1 MKLIELDE
9 KEIRLNSHLDEYS
22 FGKTNYDSILAQE
35 GLFWDGE
42 TFESWSFSDVQSFNV
57 EDRSERIVFYCGQNP
72 LSGQAKTLQ
81 EHLTAG
87 GDNALKAA
95 KAVCQLLTQ
104 AAKEEENIP
113 VIGAGGILVD
123 ISESLPKVLILPENL
138 FKYAANALSPEEYTQ
153 AHEGW
158 INQTITG
165 LPAICFLRA
174 TIAYYL
180 ISGRLPYASTNSVE
194 RNADILDRNF
204 LPLELCLQG
213 VNPKLAVSVN
223 RALKL
228 NSNVVNVPGKKQ
240 KGKASE
246 DLSPEADF
254 PLELLDQAFEEA
266 KTCKLKGDNFDKDFE
281 EKVVAYKKS
290 QASRIKASRNIRRNS
305 SLIITAAIVLVVLV
319 LITINTI
326 KTRNSELTTKGL
338 TSVQTIQGYFH
349 GINSKDTTLLMNF
362 AKGKKAQ
369 QQIDIIS
376 QIYVMHKQRLA
387 YNKDNGYAAPES
399 WLLLATNQDRWEK
412 TGLYG
417 ITNLKVDGLP
427 YELDVKIYQKDE
439 KPEAVT
445 QEGNITLQ
453 NGDFSVHGVDFYL
466 LHTEG
471 EDFGFVV
478 EKVHEDITLSYKKD
492 RWIITD
498 IQTESNTLPVSNKK
512 FKADYWNAVAENGG
526 DVIKALPQL
535 RQKYEWLPS
544 ESAMQ
549 AEYDA
554 QIYALTHPLEAMGF

>member
-35 GLFWDGE
+35 GIFWDGE
-42 TFESWSFSDVQSFNV
+42 NFEPWSFSDVQSFNV
-57 EDRSERIVFYCGQNP
+57 EDKNERFVFYCGKNTP
-72 LSGQAKTLQ
+72 GSGAKTLLSFIN
-81 EHLTAG
+81 EG
-87 GDNALKAA
+87 GKEGFEAA
-95 KAVCQLLTQ
+95 KTVCKMLTQ
-104 AAKEEENIP
+104 AAQEGEKLP
-113 VIGAGGILVD
+113 LVGAGGIIVN
-123 ISESLPKVLILPENL
+123 ISGGQKKVLILPEQL
-138 FKYAANALSPEEYTQ
+138 FKYAANALPPEQYMME
-153 AHEGW
+153 HEGW
-158 INQTITG
+158 VNETISG
-165 LPAICFLRA
+165 LPAVCFTRA
-174 TIAYYL
+174 VIAYRL
-180 ISGRLPYASTNSVE
+180 LAGRLPYSSTNSVE

-204 LPLELCLQG
+204 LPMELCLQG
-213 VNPKLAVSVN
+213 IEAELARSIN
-223 RALKL
+223 KALKL
-228 NSNVVNVPGKKQ
+228 NSNAVNVPGKKQ
-240 KGKASE
+240 KGKSSE
-246 DLSPEADF
+246 DLTPEADF
-254 PLELLDQAFEEA
+254 PLELLDQAFELSE
-266 KTCKLKGDNFDKDFE
+266 KSDSTDKDFE
-281 EKVVAYKKS
+281 EKVAAYKKT

-326 KTRNSELTTKGL
+326 KTRNSELTSKGL
-338 TSVQTIQGYFH
+338 TSIQTIQGYFQ
-349 GINSKDTTLLMNF
+349 GINSKDTTMLMNF

-369 QQIDIIS
+369 QQIDVIS

-387 YNKDNGYAAPES
+387 YNKDNGYANPES
-399 WLLLATNQDRWEK
+399 WLLLSTNEERWEK
-412 TGLYG
+412 TGIYG
-417 ITNLKVDGLP
+417 VTNLQIDGIP

-439 KPEAVT
+439 EPEAVI

-453 NGDFSVHGVDFYL
+453 NGDLSVHEVDFYL

-478 EKVHEDITLSYKKD
+478 EKVHETITLTYKKD

-498 IQTESNTLPVSNKK
+498 IQTESNTLPVSTKK

-544 ESAMQ
+544 DFAMQ

-554 QIYALTHPLEAMGF
+554 QVYALTHPLEAMGF

>member
-42 TFESWSFSDVQSFNV
+42 AFKSWSFSDVQSFNV
-57 EDRSERIVFYCGQNP
+57 EDRSERIVFYCGKNP

-81 EHLTAG
+81 EYLAAG

-95 KAVCQLLTQ
+95 KAVIQLLTQ
-104 AAKEEENIP
+104 AAKDEENIP

-174 TIAYYL
+174 TIAYHL

-240 KGKASE
+240 KGKSSE
-246 DLSPEADF
+246 DLTPEADF

-266 KTCKLKGDNFDKDFE
+266 KTSRAKGSNSDKDFE
-281 EKVVAYKKS
+281 EKVAAYKKN

-338 TSVQTIQGYFH
+338 TSVQTIQGYFQ

-369 QQIDIIS
+369 QQIDIVS

-387 YNKDNGYAAPES
+387 YNKDNGYASPES

-417 ITNLKVDGLP
+417 ITNLKIDGLP
-427 YELDVKIYQKDE
+427 YELNVKISQKDE

-478 EKVHEDITLSYKKD
+478 EKVHEDITLTYKKD

-544 ESAMQ
+544 DFAIQS
-549 AEYDA
+549 EYDA
-554 QIYALTHPLEAMGF
+554 QVYALTHPLEAMGF

>member
-1 MKLIELDE
+1 MKLIELYE

-35 GLFWDGE
+35 GIFWDGE
-42 TFESWSFSDVQSFNV
+42 NFEPWSFSDVQSFNV
-57 EDRSERIVFYCGQNP
+57 EDRSERIVFYCGKNP

-81 EHLTAG
+81 EYLAAG
-87 GDNALKAA
+87 GENALKAA
-95 KAVCQLLTQ
+95 KAVIQLLTQ
-104 AAKEEENIP
+104 AAKDEENIP

-158 INQTITG
+158 INQTING
-165 LPAICFLRA
+165 LPAICFLRSC
-174 TIAYYL
+174 IAYHL
-180 ISGRLPYASTNSVE
+180 IAGRLPYPSTNGVE

-240 KGKASE
+240 KGKSSE
-246 DLSPEADF
+246 DLTPEADF
-254 PLELLDQAFEEA
+254 PLELLDKAFELSK
-266 KTCKLKGDNFDKDFE
+266 KTEIADKDFE
-281 EKVVAYKKS
+281 EKVAAYKKS

-305 SLIITAAIVLVVLV
+305 SLIITAAIVLAVLV
-319 LITINTI
+319 IITINTI

-338 TSVQTIQGYFH
+338 TSIQTIQGYFQ
-349 GINSKDTTLLMNF
+349 GVNSKDTTMLMNF

-369 QQIDIIS
+369 QQIDIVS

-387 YNKDNGYAAPES
+387 YNKDNGYANPES
-399 WLLLATNQDRWEK
+399 WLLLATNQERWEK
-412 TGLYG
+412 TGIYG
-417 ITNLKVDGLP
+417 VTNLKIDGLP
-427 YELDVKIYQKDE
+427 YELDVKVYQKDE

-445 QEGNITLQ
+445 KEGNITLQ
-453 NGDFSVHGVDFYL
+453 KGDFSVHGVDFYL
-466 LHTEG
+466 LHSEG

-478 EKVHEDITLSYKKD
+478 EKVHEDITLTYKKD
-492 RWIITD
+492 RWVITN
-498 IQTESNTLPVSNKK
+498 IETESNTLPVSNKK

-526 DVIKALPQL
+526 DVLKALPQL

-544 ESAMQ
+544 DAAMK

>member
-35 GLFWDGE
+35 GIFWDGE
-42 TFESWSFSDVQSFNV
+42 NFESWSFSDVQSFNV

-81 EHLTAG
+81 EYLAAG
-87 GDNALKAA
+87 GENALKAA
-95 KAVCQLLTQ
+95 KAVIQLLTQ
-104 AAKEEENIP
+104 AAKDEENIP

-158 INQTITG
+158 INQTISG

-174 TIAYYL
+174 NIVYHL
-180 ISGRLPYASTNSVE
+180 ISGRLPYPSTNTVE

-240 KGKASE
+240 KGKSSE
-246 DLSPEADF
+246 DLTPEADF

-266 KTCKLKGDNFDKDFE
+266 KASRAKESNSDKDFE
-281 EKVVAYKKS
+281 EKVAAYKKN

-338 TSVQTIQGYFH
+338 TSVQTIQGYFQ

-369 QQIDIIS
+369 QQIDIVS

-387 YNKDNGYAAPES
+387 YNKDNGYASPES

-427 YELDVKIYQKDE
+427 YELNVKIYQKDE

-478 EKVHEDITLSYKKD
+478 EKVHEDITLTYKKD

-544 ESAMQ
+544 DFAIQS
-549 AEYDA
+549 EYDA
-554 QIYALTHPLEAMGF
+554 QVYALTHPLEAMGF

>member
-1 MKLIELDE
+1 MKLIELYE
-9 KEIRLNSHLDEYS
+9 TEIRLNSHLDEYS

-35 GLFWDGE
+35 GIFWDGE
-42 TFESWSFSDVQSFNV
+42 NFEPWSFSDVQSFNV
-57 EDRSERIVFYCGQNP
+57 EDRSERIVFYCGKNP

-81 EHLTAG
+81 EYLAAG
-87 GDNALKAA
+87 GENALKAA
-95 KAVCQLLTQ
+95 KAVIQLLTQ
-104 AAKEEENIP
+104 AAKDEENIP

-153 AHEGW
+153 AQEGW
-158 INQTITG
+158 INQTING
-165 LPAICFLRA
+165 LPAICFLRSS
-174 TIAYYL
+174 IAYHL
-180 ISGRLPYASTNSVE
+180 ISGRLPYPSTNSVE
-194 RNADILDRNF
+194 RILDRNF

-213 VNPKLAVSVN
+213 IEPALAISVN

-228 NSNVVNVPGKKQ
+228 NSNAVNVPGKKQ
-240 KGKASE
+240 KGKSSE
-246 DLSPEADF
+246 DLTPEADF
-254 PLELLDQAFEEA
+254 PLELLDKAFELSK
-266 KTCKLKGDNFDKDFE
+266 KTEIADKDFE
-281 EKVVAYKKS
+281 EKVAAYKKS

-305 SLIITAAIVLVVLV
+305 SLIITAAIVLAVLV
-319 LITINTI
+319 IITINTI

-338 TSVQTIQGYFH
+338 TSVQTIQGYFQ
-349 GINSKDTTLLMNF
+349 GVNSKDTTMLMNF

-369 QQIDIIS
+369 QQIDIVS

-387 YNKDNGYAAPES
+387 YNKDNGYANPES
-399 WLLLATNQDRWEK
+399 WLLLATNQERWEK
-412 TGLYG
+412 TGIYG
-417 ITNLKVDGLP
+417 VTNLKIDGLP
-427 YELDVKIYQKDE
+427 YELDVKVYQKDE
-439 KPEAVT
+439 KPEAVV

-466 LHTEG
+466 LHSEG

-478 EKVHEDITLSYKKD
+478 EKVHEDITLTYNKD
-492 RWIITD
+492 RWVITN
-498 IQTESNTLPVSNKK
+498 IETESNTLPVSNKK

-544 ESAMQ
+544 DAAMK

>member
-1 MKLIELDE
+1 MKLIELYE

-35 GLFWDGE
+35 GIFWDGE
-42 TFESWSFSDVQSFNV
+42 NFEPWSFSDVQSFNV
-57 EDRSERIVFYCGQNP
+57 EDRSERIVFYCGKNP

-81 EHLTAG
+81 EYLAAG
-87 GDNALKAA
+87 SENALKAA
-95 KAVCQLLTQ
+95 KAVIQLLTQ
-104 AAKEEENIP
+104 AAKDEENIP

-158 INQTITG
+158 INQTING
-165 LPAICFLRA
+165 LPAICFLRSS
-174 TIAYYL
+174 IAYHL
-180 ISGRLPYASTNSVE
+180 ISGRLPYPSTNSVE

-213 VNPKLAVSVN
+213 IEPALAISVN

-228 NSNVVNVPGKKQ
+228 NSNAVNVPGKKQ
-240 KGKASE
+240 KGKSSE
-246 DLSPEADF
+246 DLTPEADF
-254 PLELLDQAFEEA
+254 PLELLDKAFELSK
-266 KTCKLKGDNFDKDFE
+266 KTEIADKDFE
-281 EKVVAYKKS
+281 EKVAAYKKS

-305 SLIITAAIVLVVLV
+305 SLIITAAIVLAVLV
-319 LITINTI
+319 IITINTI

-338 TSVQTIQGYFH
+338 TSVQTIQGYFQ
-349 GINSKDTTLLMNF
+349 GVNSKDTTMLMNF

-369 QQIDIIS
+369 QQIDIVS

-387 YNKDNGYAAPES
+387 YNKDNGYANPES
-399 WLLLATNQDRWEK
+399 WLLLATNQERWEK
-412 TGLYG
+412 TGIYG
-417 ITNLKVDGLP
+417 VTNLKIDGLP
-427 YELDVKIYQKDE
+427 YELDVKVYQKDE

-445 QEGNITLQ
+445 KEGNITLQ
-453 NGDFSVHGVDFYL
+453 KGDFSVHGVDFYL
-466 LHTEG
+466 LHSEG

-478 EKVHEDITLSYKKD
+478 EKVHEDITLTYKKD
-492 RWIITD
+492 RWVITN
-498 IQTESNTLPVSNKK
+498 IETESNTLPVSNKK

-526 DVIKALPQL
+526 DVLKALPQL

-544 ESAMQ
+544 DAAMK
-549 AEYDA
+549 AEYDS
-554 QIYALTHPLEAMGF
+554 MR

>member
-1 MKLIELDE
+1 MKLIELYE

-35 GLFWDGE
+35 GIFWDGE
-42 TFESWSFSDVQSFNV
+42 NFEPWSFSDVQSFNV
-57 EDRSERIVFYCGQNP
+57 EDRSERIVFYCGKNP

-81 EHLTAG
+81 EYLAAG
-87 GDNALKAA
+87 GENALKAA
-95 KAVCQLLTQ
+95 KAVIQLLTQ
-104 AAKEEENIP
+104 AAKDEENIP

-158 INQTITG
+158 INQTING
-165 LPAICFLRA
+165 LPAICFLRSS
-174 TIAYYL
+174 IAYHL
-180 ISGRLPYASTNSVE
+180 IAGRLPYPSTNSVE

-213 VNPKLAVSVN
+213 IEPALAISVN

-228 NSNVVNVPGKKQ
+228 NSNAVNVPGKKQ
-240 KGKASE
+240 KGKSSE
-246 DLSPEADF
+246 DLTPEAAF
-254 PLELLDQAFEEA
+254 PLELLDKAFELSK
-266 KTCKLKGDNFDKDFE
+266 KTEIADKDFE
-281 EKVVAYKKS
+281 EKVAAYKKS

-305 SLIITAAIVLVVLV
+305 SLIITAAIVLAVLV
-319 LITINTI
+319 IITINTI

-338 TSVQTIQGYFH
+338 TSVQTIQGYFQ
-349 GINSKDTTLLMNF
+349 GINSKDTTMLMNF

-369 QQIDIIS
+369 QQIDIVS

-387 YNKDNGYAAPES
+387 YNKDNGYANPES
-399 WLLLATNQDRWEK
+399 WLLLATNQERWEK
-412 TGLYG
+412 TGIYG
-417 ITNLKVDGLP
+417 VTNLKIDGLP
-427 YELDVKIYQKDE
+427 YELDVKVYQKDE

-445 QEGNITLQ
+445 KEGNITLQ
-453 NGDFSVHGVDFYL
+453 KGDFSVHGVDFYL
-466 LHTEG
+466 LHSEG

-478 EKVHEDITLSYKKD
+478 EKVHEDITLTYKKD
-492 RWIITD
+492 RWVITN
-498 IQTESNTLPVSNKK
+498 IETESNTLPVSNKK

-526 DVIKALPQL
+526 DVLKALPQL

-544 ESAMQ
+544 DAAMK